1 MRLANGFLPTYEF
14 SETHSME
21 IKAALADVMAAVEA
35 FRPEDDRFFRW
46 AIALREL
53 PMRLTHGAQV
63 RSPAA
68 FGMDN
73 FTLLGRT
80 EDELVYAL
88 AGKLWQLDFGQAK
101 LQGPEAFQA
110 FREPGS
116 VKLVIGFHCQV
127 VSPLVT
133 TLMTETRVQCLDES
147 AFARFR
153 PYWYLI
159 RPVSGWIRRRMLKT
173 IARTCRGHGH

>member
-14 SETHSME
+14 SETHAME
-21 IKAALADVMAAVEA
+21 IKAELTDVMAAVEA
-35 FRPEDDRFFRW
+35 FRPEDDRFFQW

-53 PMRLTHGAQV
+53 PMRLVPSAQV
-63 RSPAA
+63 KNPAA
-68 FGMDN
+68 FGLDN

-88 AGKLWQLDFGQAK
+88 AGKLWQPDFGQAK
-101 LQGPEAFQA
+101 LQGPEAFLA
-110 FREPGS
+110 FSEPGS
-116 VKLVIGFHCQV
+116 VKLVIGFHCQGV
-127 VSPLVT
+127 RPGA
-133 TLMTETRVQCLDES
+133 TLLTTETRVHCMDENALAS
-147 AFARFR
+147 FR

-173 IARTCRGHGH
+173 IARTCRSHGQ

>member
-1 MRLANGFLPTYEF
+1 
-14 SETHSME
+14 ME
-21 IKAALADVMAAVEA
+21 IKADLADVMAAVEA

-46 AIALREL
+46 AMALREL
-53 PMRLTHGAQV
+53 PMRLMHGTQV
-63 RSPAA
+63 RSPTD

-73 FTLLGRT
+73 FT
-80 EDELVYAL
+80 
-88 AGKLWQLDFGQAK
+88 

-127 VSPLVT
+127 VSSVVT

-147 AFARFR
+147 AFASFR

-159 RPVSGWIRRRMLKT
+159 RPVSGWIRRRILKT